1 MNRYLFLAFIWIP
14 SMLFNQTS
22 IPSEISDPS
31 VVEVNKLP
39 PHVASFPFESL
50 TVARTMEPGTSKWY
64 HSLNGQWKFQWTRNP
79 SQRPADFYKED
90 FNDSNWAD
98 FPVPANWEVNGY
110 GIPIYVNHPYEFT
123 KEPNP
128 PHVPTDYNPVG
139 SYRKTFELSEEWLNR
154 QVVIHLGA
162 VKSAF
167 FIWVNGQKAGYSQ
180 GSKLPAEF
188 DISDYV
194 RAGKNTL
201 ALEVYRWSDGS
212 YLECQDF
219 WRISGIERDVYLY
232 ANPKV
237 NVFDFFAKSQ
247 LSNNFQDGDLDL
259 AEITLQN
266 HTGTEVKNHELDI
279 TLFDPEGNQLFSEK
293 KSISFEGKQWTTS
306 FSKTIP
312 NVSSWTAETPN
323 LYRLYLTLKNQSGE
337 VLEVI
342 SEQIGFRTV
351 EIKNGQLLVNGKP
364 IYIKGVNRHEH
375 DPGSG
380 HVISREMMELD
391 ILRMKELNVNAVR
404 TSHYPNDPYW
414 YRLCDRY
421 GLYVV
426 DEANIE
432 SHGMYYHLATTLGNN
447 RDFRE
452 AHLQRIKRMV
462 ERDKNH
468 PSIILWSM
476 GNEAGN
482 GINFYTAYEWMRE
495 RDDTRYVQYERA
507 VVGWGENARFEWN
520 SDVLCP
526 MYHWTDALEVMA
538 EAQPDRPVIL
548 CEYAHAM
555 GNSIGNF
562 QEYWDAF
569 YRHPRMQGGFIWDW
583 VDQGL
588 YKKMPDGSTIYA
600 YGGDYGPKHT
610 PSDNNFLINGVI
622 RPDRSLNPH
631 AHEVKK
637 VYQYVNTRLL
647 DKEKGS
653 IAIYNRYDFIDLSHL
668 YLNWSILKNGKV
680 VRQGRVDDLKIP
692 AQSEKQIR
700 LSNDQLTLEEGK
712 EFFLNISFHL
722 KKEMEPLPADYQ
734 VAADQLHLAG
744 SYTDAIMPLEKK
756 SSLKMEEDGDLI
768 TLSGQDFKLQF
779 SKSEGKILSYQY
791 QKTDFFQSGP
801 QPNFWRGPTDNDYGA
816 RLQEKLKAWKDPF
829 YGPCKVSL
837 HQHMDGFIFKV
848 ERALF
853 HEDARQT
860 IEYFVY
866 KDGRIKVMNELD
878 AIKGEHP
885 MLFKFGMEMALP
897 KSFNRLEWYGR
908 GPFESYAD
916 RNTGAMVGH
925 YKSTVEEQ
933 FHPYIRPQETGNKTD
948 VRWLRL
954 SQANGR
960 GLLISGPQPLNFS
973 ALHYHRDDLDSGPSK
988 KQEHSGTLKE
998 RNGTFLNIDL
1008 VQMGVGGNDSW
1019 GALPLEKYRLPY
1031 QSYRY
1036 EFWLIPE

>member
-1 MNRYLFLAFIWIP
+1 MRNSFFLVLLWIP
-14 SMLFNQTS
+14 NMLFNQTN
-22 IPSEISDPS
+22 IPSEISDPA
-31 VVEVNKLP
+31 VVEINKLP
-39 PHVASFPFESL
+39 PHVATFPY
-50 TVARTMEPGTSKWY
+50 ATMESARVMSASTSQW
-64 HSLNGQWKFQWTRNP
+64 HRSLNGQWKFQWTRKP
-79 SQRPADFYKED
+79 AERPLDFHKENFD
-90 FNDSNWAD
+90 DSRWTN

-139 SYRKTFELSEEWLNR
+139 SYRKTFDLPSDWLDR
-154 QVVIHLGA
+154 RVIIHLGA

-167 FIWVNGQKAGYSQ
+167 FIWVNGQKVGYSQ

-188 DISDYV
+188 DITDFV
-194 RAGKNTL
+194 RAGENTL

-232 ANPKV
+232 ATPKLHL
-237 NVFDFFAKSQ
+237 FDFFAKS
-247 LSNNFQDGDLDL
+247 LLTNDYKDGLLNL
-259 AEITLQN
+259 AEITFQN
-266 HTGTEVKNHELDI
+266 YTGALVKDHELEI
-279 TLFDPEGNQLFSEK
+279 ALFDPEGNPVFSEK
-293 KSISFEGKQWTTS
+293 KEIRFEGEKWTTS

-312 NVSSWTAETPN
+312 EVLSWTAETP
-323 LYRLYLTLKNQSGE
+323 RLYSLFFTLKKPNGE

-342 SEQIGFRTV
+342 SEKIGFRTV
-351 EIKNGQLLVNGKP
+351 EMKNGQLLVNGRP

-375 DPGSG
+375 EPATG
-380 HVISREMMELD
+380 HVVTMEMMEKD
-391 ILRMKELNVNAVR
+391 ILRMKELNINAVR
-404 TSHYPNDPYW
+404 TSHYPNDPRW
-414 YRLCDRY
+414 YELCDKY

-482 GINFYTAYEWMRE
+482 GVNFYAAYEWMRE
-495 RDDTRYVQYERA
+495 RDDTRFVQYERA
-507 VVGWGENARFEWN
+507 VVGWGKNARFEWN

-526 MYHWTDALEVMA
+526 MYHWTDALEEMS

-569 YRHPRMQGGFIWDW
+569 YQHPRMQGGFIWDW

-588 YKKMPDGSTIYA
+588 YKKLPDGNTIYA
-600 YGGDYGPKHT
+600 YGGDYGPAGT

-637 VYQYVNTRLL
+637 VYQYVNTRLI
-647 DKEKGS
+647 DPKKG
-653 IAIYNRYDFIDLSHL
+653 IVEVYNRYDFIDLSHV
-668 YLNWSILKNGKV
+668 YLKWAIQKDGAII
-680 VRQGRVDDLKIP
+680 REGRMDDLDIP
-692 AQSEKQIR
+692 AQGKQDIS
-700 LSNDQLTLEEGK
+700 LSNYKIDVSGGEE
-712 EFFLNISFHL
+712 FYLNVSYHL
-722 KKEMEPLPADYQ
+722 KKGQDPLAADYQ
-734 VAADQLHLAG
+734 LAYDQMHVGGRFAPDLQADA
-744 SYTDAIMPLEKK
+744 DAPMPVLERG
-756 SSLKMEEDGDLI
+756 GDMI
-768 TLSGQDFKLQF
+768 TINGKGFSLQF
-779 SKSEGKILSYQY
+779 SQSLGQITSYRY
-791 QKTDFFQSGP
+791 KEVEYFQSGP
-801 QPNFWRGPTDNDYGA
+801 QPNFWRAPTDNDYGA
-816 RLQEKLKAWKDPF
+816 RLQEKLIAWKEP
-829 YGPCKVSL
+829 YYAPPKVSV
-837 HQHMDGFIFKV
+837 HQHKDGLNVKV
-848 ERALF
+848 SRPLF
-853 HEDARQT
+853 HEDAVQT
-860 IEYFVY
+860 LEYFVY
-866 KDGRIKVMNELD
+866 KDGRIKVTNELE
-878 AIKGEHP
+878 AIRGEHP

-897 KSFNRLEWYGR
+897 KSFDQLEWYGC

-916 RNTGAMVGH
+916 RKTAALVGH
-925 YKSTVEEQ
+925 YKSTVKEQ

-948 VRWLRL
+948 VRWLRI
-954 SQANGR
+954 SRPDGR
-960 GLLISGPQPLNFS
+960 GFLISGPQLLNFS

-988 KQEHSGTLKE
+988 KQAHGGQLKE

-1008 VQMGVGGNDSW
+1008 AQMGVGGNDSW

-1031 QSYRY
+1031 QTYRY